1 MRSQED
7 EKFDRDWYLADK
19 FDPPDELIEI
29 LRYSIPETLDGPFTT
44 DEQSH
49 LRNLGNRDCKS
60 FSWVLTIVLIEN
72 AKDVY
77 LNLPPLLF
85 AILYDTITTMSSPTP
100 ESPWTISRLSPSL
113 SSLAPVYLSPTPSI
127 PFSHLPPIK
136 QIRIAVYRRVL
147 TYPLYRNLTLADKVW
162 AETIRCVSMGKRA
175 IIRLLTMART
185 MFMDGGDW
193 SVYSRIIW
201 EDYIIW
207 CQSSKDRVWTVLAE
221 EMGKVEI
228 ALEEFG
234 FGLEDI
240 ERME

>member
-1 MRSQED
+1 M
-7 EKFDRDWYLADK
+7 L
-19 FDPPDELIEI
+19 
-29 LRYSIPETLDGPFTT
+29 TL
-44 DEQSH
+44 
-49 LRNLGNRDCKS
+49 
-60 FSWVLTIVLIEN
+60 VLIEN

-85 AILYDTITTMSSPTP
+85 AILYDMITTMSSPTP

-136 QIRIAVYRRVL
+136 QIKIAVYRRVL
-147 TYPLYRNLTLADKVW
+147 TYPLYRSLTLANKVW

-193 SVYSRIIW
+193 SVYSRLVW

-207 CQSSKDRVWTVLAE
+207 CQLSKDRVWTVLAD